1 MRPSYRDEARNDTGA
16 AAVEF
21 ALVLPL
27 LLLVVVGIIQFG
39 RVYSQQIELEGAANA
54 GARYLAVH
62 PTDAAGARTKT
73 RDAANNITFSDADI
87 AVTAT
92 TPCNGTD
99 SVTVVASHV
108 FVFDIPLLPHPDI
121 TLHGKGVMPCTG

>member
-1 MRPSYRDEARNDTGA
+1 MRRSPRYQARDDSGA

-39 RVYSQQIELEGAANA
+39 RIYSQQIELEGAANA

-62 PTDAAGARTKT
+62 PTDTAGARAKT
-73 RDAANNITFSDADI
+73 RDAANNITLSDADI
-87 AVTAT
+87 AATAT

-121 TLHGKGVMPCTG
+121 TLRGRGVMPCTG